1 MISRALGGAGVSVNP
16 AGLGCMSLSG
26 FYGPSSE
33 DEAMRL
39 LAAALDLGVTFLD
52 TANVYGEGLSETRI
66 GKFLAQDRGRRGRI
80 TLATKFS
87 INRTPDGARFIDN
100 SPTHMV

>member
-1 MISRALGGAGVSVNP
+1 MIARPLGKTSVHP
-16 AGLGCMSLSG
+16 VGLGCMSLSG

-33 DEAMRL
+33 AEAMRVVG
-39 LAAALDLGVTFLD
+39 AALDLGVNFLD

-66 GKFLAQDRGRRGRI
+66 GRFLAEDRGRRAKI

-87 INRTPDGARFIDN
+87 INRTAEGKRFIDN
-100 SPTHMV
+100 SEAHML